1 MAGMRMVLTAAAGLA
16 LWQTMG
22 AGAALAEPPT
32 ADSAKAEARDILN
45 HAVNLD
51 TSVEGKKVPELANWL
66 ADKFKAGGFPAAD
79 VRVLPMGDTA
89 ALVVRYRG
97 DGSGGKPILF
107 LGHMDVVTA
116 HRADWTRDPFS
127 MVEENGYFYGRGVFD
142 NKSGVTG
149 LASSFLRLK
158 RDGFKPTRDLILVF
172 SGDEETTGVT
182 TKKLIA
188 EHRDLIDAEFALN
201 SDGGGGALDAAGKPL
216 GYQLQTAEKTF
227 ASFAL
232 TAHNPGGHSSQPR
245 KDNAI
250 YDVMDAL
257 QRLRA
262 YAFPVQWNDTTIA
275 AMKVAG
281 AEDKTPVGK
290 AMLQFAAH
298 PGDVAAAKVLSDSPF
313 SVGQIRTTCVPTLLS
328 GGHADNAL
336 PQSATA
342 TVNCRIF
349 PGVKVSEVQAQI
361 QKLAGPKIAIK
372 PLDDYASSDAS
383 PLRPDVMAAVK
394 AAVQAIHP
402 GVAVTPGMIA
412 GATDGVFYRS
422 NGIPTY
428 GVGEVFIKD
437 TDVFIHG
444 LNERLPVAAL
454 YDGLVYY
461 DTLIR
466 KIGGR

>member
-1 MAGMRMVLTAAAGLA
+1 MTCKRTVAAGIAAFAILA
-16 LWQTMG
+16 S
-22 AGAALAEPPT
+22 AAYAEPPT
-32 ADSAKAEARDILN
+32 SDRARAEAREILN

-66 ADKFKAGGFPAAD
+66 AEKFTAGGFAAAD
-79 VRVLPMGDTA
+79 VHVVPMGDTA
-89 ALVVRYRG
+89 VLVVRYRG

-116 HRADWTRDPFS
+116 HRADWTRDPFN
-127 MVEENGYFYGRGVFD
+127 MVEEKGYFFGRGVFD

-149 LASSFLRLK
+149 LTASFLRLK
-158 RDGFKPTRDLILVF
+158 RDGFRPTRDLILVF

-182 TKKLIA
+182 TKKLLA
-188 EHRDLIDAEFALN
+188 EHRDLVDAEFALN
-201 SDGGGGALDAAGKPL
+201 SDGGGGTLDEATGKPL
-216 GYQLQTAEKTF
+216 GYGLQTAEKTF

-250 YDVMDAL
+250 YDVVDAL
-257 QRLRA
+257 SRLRA

-275 AMKVAG
+275 AMKAAG
-281 AEDKTPVGK
+281 ETDATPLGK
-290 AMLQFAAH
+290 AMAAFAAH
-298 PGDVAAAKVLSDSPF
+298 PGDPAAAKTLSDSPF
-313 SVGQIRTTCVPTLLS
+313 AVGQIRTTCVPTLLQ

-349 PGVKVSEVQAQI
+349 PGVKIATVQAQL
-361 QKLAGPKIAIK
+361 QKLAGPKIEIK

-402 GVAVTPGMIA
+402 GVSVTPAMIA

-422 NGIPTY
+422 AGIPTY
-428 GVGEVFIKD
+428 GIGEVFIKD
-437 TDVFIHG
+437 SDDFIHG

-461 DTLIR
+461 DVLIR
-466 KIGGR
+466 KIAGR

>member
-1 MAGMRMVLTAAAGLA
+1 ML
-16 LWQTMG
+16 
-22 AGAALAEPPT
+22 AGAAHAEPPT
-32 ADSAKAEARDILN
+32 SGRVRKEAREILA

-66 ADKFKAGGFPAAD
+66 ADKFKADGFPATD
-79 VRVLPMGDTA
+79 VHVIPMGDTA

-116 HRADWTRDPFS
+116 HRADWTRDPFN
-127 MVEENGYFYGRGVFD
+127 MVEEKGYFYGRGVFD

-149 LASSFLRLK
+149 LSESFLRLK
-158 RDGFKPTRDLILVF
+158 REGFKPARDLILVF
-172 SGDEETTGVT
+172 SGDEETTGAT

-188 EHRDLIDAEFALN
+188 GHRDLIDAEFALN
-201 SDGGGGALDAAGKPL
+201 SDGGGGALDETTGKPL

-227 ASFAL
+227 ASFTL

-257 QRLRA
+257 ARLRA

-275 AMKVAG
+275 AMKAAG
-281 AEDKTPVGK
+281 AVDRTPLGK
-290 AMLQFAAH
+290 AMAAFAAH
-298 PGDVAAAKVLSDSPF
+298 PGDPAAAKVLSDSPF
-313 SVGQIRTTCVPTLLS
+313 AVGQIRTTCVPTLLQ

-349 PGVKVSEVQAQI
+349 PGVKISAVQAQL
-361 QKLAGPKIAIK
+361 QRLAGPKIEIK

-402 GVAVTPGMIA
+402 GVSVAPTMIA
-412 GATDGVFYRS
+412 AATDGVFYRS
-422 NGIPTY
+422 AGIPTY

-437 TDVFIHG
+437 SDVFIHG

-454 YDGLVYY
+454 DNGLIYY
-461 DTLIR
+461 DVLIR
-466 KIGGR
+466 KIAGR